1 MPILSLPRILFF
13 GSDSL
18 DEFVEQLS
26 LMGVSKTLVVTD
38 KIIRDLGL
46 LDILLG
52 KIRDKVGEIEVFD
65 EVEPEPSF
73 EIVDKG
79 VEVANKFQPDLIIAL
94 GGGSVIDTAK
104 GIWVKYE
111 NPDFDLEELSPFVWL
126 NLGRKA
132 QLVAIPTTSGTGSEV
147 TLGVVYTKKG
157 ENKKIAVGSYE
168 VVPFYSIVDPVFPKS
183 MPSKLTAITGI
194 DALSHVMESYVAVN
208 SNPFTDALGEKA
220 LQLIHTYLPRAY
232 KNGNDIEAREKMHI
246 AATMA
251 GMAFSNSGL
260 GIAHG
265 LAHAFGPLFKVP
277 HGFAVGL
284 FIPYVMVFNASKS
297 TDVKMKYGVL
307 AKVIGVS
314 GFSASELFDGLMEE
328 ILRLYESVEAPKN
341 LSDLNID
348 AEEFR
353 NKMDLIVKHA
363 YEDPEIAFNPVP
375 VTPEDLKTICEKVME
390 GEITE

>member
-13 GSDSL
+13 GIDSL
-18 DEFVEQLS
+18 DEFSEQLA
-26 LMGVSKTLVVTD
+26 LMNFKRVMIVTD

-46 LDILLG
+46 LDNLLG
-52 KIRDKVGEIEVFD
+52 KIRDKVEAIEVFD

-73 EIVDKG
+73 EVVDRGK
-79 VEVANKFQPDLIIAL
+79 EIADSFQPQLIIAL

-111 NPDFDLEELSPFVWL
+111 NPDFNLEELSPFVWL

-132 QLVAIPTTSGTGSEV
+132 QLIAIPTTSGTGSEV
-147 TLGVVYTKKG
+147 TLGVVLTKKG
-157 ENKKIAVGSYE
+157 ESKKIAVGSYE
-168 VVPFYSIVDPVFPKS
+168 VVPFYSIVDPIFAKS

-194 DALSHVMESYVAVN
+194 DALSHVMESYVAIN
-208 SNPFTDALGEKA
+208 ANPFTDALGEKA
-220 LQLIHTYLPRAY
+220 FQLIYTWLPRAY
-232 KNGNDIEAREKMHI
+232 KNGNDMEAREKMHI

-265 LAHAFGPLFKVP
+265 LAHAFGPVFKVP

-284 FIPYVMVFNASKS
+284 FVPYVMVFNAERNPE
-297 TDVKMKYGVL
+297 VKIKYGVL

-314 GFSASELFDGLMEE
+314 GFSADELFDGLMEE
-328 ILRLYESVEAPKN
+328 VIRLYESVEAPKT
-341 LSDLNID
+341 LSDLEINED
-348 AEEFR
+348 EFR
-353 NKMDLIVKHA
+353 SKMDSIVANA

-375 VTPEDLKTICEKVME
+375 VTPEDLKLICERVAE
-390 GEITE
+390 GEIFG